1 MIYEEAIRK
10 IKKTKYFPNHADHT
24 GFIYTAINFSI
35 CYGDVI

>member
-10 IKKTKYFPNHADHT
+10 IKKTKYFPNHEDHT